1 MERFLSY
8 LYNKRICNFY
18 FLVFMIILNFLAL
31 SQKVYAFN
39 ILSIMVMPF
48 WWIILSVDMDADAKD
63 ENP

>member
-1 MERFLSY
+1 
-8 LYNKRICNFY
+8 
-18 FLVFMIILNFLAL
+18 MIILNFLAL